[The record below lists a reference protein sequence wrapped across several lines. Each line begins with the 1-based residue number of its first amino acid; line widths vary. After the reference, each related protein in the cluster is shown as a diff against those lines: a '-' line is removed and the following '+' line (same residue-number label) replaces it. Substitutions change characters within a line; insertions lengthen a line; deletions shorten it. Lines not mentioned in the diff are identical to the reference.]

1 MSKERVRGFFWVRFS
16 NLSEWEIAKYIPGF
30 GWSLFWTEEYL
41 KDSRLHQIDER
52 PIVREENKP
61 DNSDAKLLL
70 RFMDAQ
76 FRIEHEKWITYR
88 GALSDHDEDVDLRP
102 EVLRMKAGMH
112 ELIRIVRELKKEI
125 DPTWSEKRNN

>member
-52 PIVREENKP
+52 PIVMEEPSLKKVTTSTCKYCGCP
-61 DNSDAKLLL
+61 
-70 RFMDAQ
+70 
-76 FRIEHEKWITYR
+76 
-88 GALSDHDEDVDLRP
+88 LSDDSDEIYQHHQECQ
-102 EVLRMKAGMH
+102 EVF
-112 ELIRIVRELKKEI
+112 VKKGK
-125 DPTWSEKRNN
+125 P